1 MSDLLKIARAVD
13 GDDLFVMRIRIA
25 CELAGREC
33 DRATVLHVAKTV
45 VADIE
50 CDEAGTINTNGADD
64 EKIIAA
70 IKELSDATN

>member
-13 GDDLFVMRIRIA
+13 GDDLFTMRIRIA

-33 DRATVLHVAKTV
+33 DRTTVLHVAKTV

-50 CDEAGTINTNGADD
+50 CDEAGAVNTNSVDD